1 MWLILMRKN
10 WTEEKFLIV
19 TGAETGRNLKNKD
32 LVGATAIT
40 LNTDSMIAVM
50 QDMAYRK
57 ILEVYS
63 QVKGT
68 GLVNEDEIIKEI
80 IRGQ

>member
-1 MWLILMRKN
+1 
-10 WTEEKFLIV
+10 
-19 TGAETGRNLKNKD
+19 
-32 LVGATAIT
+32 
-40 LNTDSMIAVM
+40 MIAVM